1 MAQHPANPI
10 PETIST
16 IAGFPRALKYYR
28 VPASPYFWCRAF
40 ISGRMY
46 KKSTDTDDKQQA
58 INFAKRWYLQLKNRE
73 FEQIP
78 LTETSSRVFEAT
90 CLSLIK
96 EDEQRAERG
105 EVSKRLAKDIRLICQ
120 KDLIPHFAKYALKD
134 INYKA
139 ITGYVDRLNERNI
152 SSNTIKWHF
161 TVLSK
166 VLKHAVHHDLLQSLP
181 VFPTINAESNP
192 RDYFRESEYELLKD
206 TINDC
211 IEKGVVIRGGL
222 PITAELRMFVTFM
235 VSSFLRPADMKILTN
250 KQIEVK
256 QKGKNRYLLITATS
270 KVKEKPVVT
279 LASAV
284 GVYSDIRKINKA
296 KGLDKPDN
304 FVWFAQYPNRD
315 YALQQV
321 RRQFNHV
328 LEIANFKISPTGL
341 ERNLTSLRHTA
352 AMFAVHG
359 NRELNLKVLADN
371 MRSSLEMLD
380 KHYLSQT
387 SNEAFVEEIQKR
399 NRK

>member
-1 MAQHPANPI
+1 
-10 PETIST
+10 
-16 IAGFPRALKYYR
+16 
-28 VPASPYFWCRAF
+28 
-40 ISGRMY
+40 
-46 KKSTDTDDKQQA
+46 
-58 INFAKRWYLQLKNRE
+58 
-73 FEQIP
+73 
-78 LTETSSRVFEAT
+78 
-90 CLSLIK
+90 
-96 EDEQRAERG
+96 
-105 EVSKRLAKDIRLICQ
+105 
-120 KDLIPHFAKYALKD
+120 LIPHFAKYALKD

>member
-1 MAQHPANPI
+1 
-10 PETIST
+10 
-16 IAGFPRALKYYR
+16 
-28 VPASPYFWCRAF
+28 
-40 ISGRMY
+40 
-46 KKSTDTDDKQQA
+46 
-58 INFAKRWYLQLKNRE
+58 
-73 FEQIP
+73 
-78 LTETSSRVFEAT
+78 
-90 CLSLIK
+90 
-96 EDEQRAERG
+96 
-105 EVSKRLAKDIRLICQ
+105 
-120 KDLIPHFAKYALKD
+120 
-134 INYKA
+134 
-139 ITGYVDRLNERNI
+139 
-152 SSNTIKWHF
+152 
-161 TVLSK
+161 
-166 VLKHAVHHDLLQSLP
+166 
-181 VFPTINAESNP
+181 
-192 RDYFRESEYELLKD
+192 
-206 TINDC
+206 
-211 IEKGVVIRGGL
+211 
-222 PITAELRMFVTFM
+222 MFVTFM